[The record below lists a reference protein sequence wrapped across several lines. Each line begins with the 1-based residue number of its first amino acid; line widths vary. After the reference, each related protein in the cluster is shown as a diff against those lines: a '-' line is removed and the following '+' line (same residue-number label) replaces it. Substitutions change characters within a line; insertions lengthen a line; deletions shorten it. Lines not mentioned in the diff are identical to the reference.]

1 MTSYN
6 GYIQRLSKKVAA
18 RLNDIEAIYNF
29 DLGDEF
35 EIAMCH
41 LLSDFL
47 PEKFGV
53 CRGFVVSE
61 SGEIAG
67 DDLIIFDKMF
77 FPVLRPMHG
86 NDFSIKQQIPI
97 EAVYSYIECKNS
109 INDEGVFNK
118 ALSQVRAVKSLILQR
133 AVKNN
138 PDFEENGPIYN
149 NKARDWPRN
158 FPKRKN
164 QPFCAIISRSS
175 NGFFPDKVTLD
186 PSNPDLMILGEDRA
200 ATQTVNLGPDGIKS
214 ALFYDEDYLASLVI
228 EEVKGDAFG
237 IGIVTLLHA
246 LGWIELLPIEWGGSL
261 NRAYWDAI
269 ANKA

>member
-6 GYIQRLSKKVAA
+6 GYIQRLSKKVVA

-53 CRGFVVSE
+53 CRGFVISE
-61 SGEIAG
+61 SGELAG
-67 DDLIIFDKMF
+67 DDLIIFDKMS

-86 NDFSIKQQIPI
+86 NNFSIKQQIPI

-109 INDEGVFNK
+109 INDELVFDK
-118 ALSQVRAVKSLILQR
+118 ALSQVRAVKNLILQR

-138 PDFEENGPIYN
+138 PDFETNGPIYN
-149 NKARDWPRN
+149 NKPRDWPRN

-164 QPFCAIISRSS
+164 QPFCAIISKSS
-175 NGFFPDKVTLD
+175 NGFFPDKVMVD
-186 PSNPDLMILGEDRA
+186 PSNPDLMILGEDRV
-200 ATQTVNLGPDGIKS
+200 ATQTVNLGSDGIKS
-214 ALFYDEDYLASLVI
+214 ALFYDEDYWFSLAI

-246 LGWIELLPIEWGGSL
+246 LGWIELLPIEWGGPL
-261 NRAYWDAI
+261 NRAYWDALS
-269 ANKA
+269 NKA

>member
-1 MTSYN
+1 MSSYN
-6 GYIQRLSKKVAA
+6 GYIQRLSKKVKA

-35 EIAMCH
+35 EIAMCY

-47 PEKFGV
+47 PERFGV

-61 SGEIAG
+61 NGQTAG

-77 FPVLRPMHG
+77 FPVLRPMYG

-109 INDEGVFNK
+109 INDEDVFNK
-118 ALSQVRAVKSLILQR
+118 ALSQVRKVKSLILER
-133 AVKNN
+133 AAKNN
-138 PDFEENGPIYN
+138 PDFEKNGPIYN
-149 NKARDWPRN
+149 HTPRDWPRN

-175 NGFFPDKVTLD
+175 NGFFPNKVTVD
-186 PSNPDLMILGEDRA
+186 SNNPDLMILGEDRV
-200 ATQTVNLGPDGIKS
+200 ATQTVNLGSDGIKS
-214 ALFYDEDYLASLVI
+214 ALFYDEDYWASLAI

-237 IGIVTLLHA
+237 IGIVTILHA
-246 LGWIELLPIEWGGSL
+246 LGWIELLPIQWGGSL

-269 ANKA
+269 DNKI